1 MIELKN
7 VSVDFDGFKAVKDI
21 SLKIEDKDAFGIVGF
36 SGAGKSTLVRTINL
50 LQRPSAGEV
59 ILDGENLLDLSDKEL
74 RLRRKKIGMIFQHF
88 NLLNNLTV
96 IDNVIFPIRKDKSLT
111 KEEKRKRAQKLL
123 EKVGIGDKA
132 DNYPRELSGGQQQR
146 CAIARALASKPE
158 ILLCDEATSALDPKT
173 TKQILKLLKELNKEL
188 NLTIVIITHQ
198 MEVVKDLCNKC
209 AIMQDGKIIEE
220 GTTLEVFSD
229 PKTDLA
235 REFVETSTNIKET
248 IEQVK
253 SNVGILKK
261 YEQLAQISY
270 VGESTTEPVINELYE
285 KFGIETNILA
295 GHIEFINEVPVG
307 NLIVTLKG
315 DDKNLS
321 QVTSYLED
329 KSANIKILGGKDG
342 ILWLFMVNKRQDS
355 RWFFHNII
363 YAVCICLFC
372 RNYRSNLGRNNG
384 SDR

>member
-59 ILDGENLLDLSDKEL
+59 ILDGENLLNLSDKEL

-220 GTTLEVFSD
+220 GTTLEIFSD

-253 SNVGILKK
+253 SNVGILKED
-261 YEQLAQISY
+261 EQLAQISY

-342 ILWLFMVNKRQDS
+342 ILWLFMVDKRQDS
-355 RWFFHNII
+355 RWFFHNLI
-363 YAVCICLFC
+363 YAICICLFC

>member
-7 VSVDFDGFKAVKDI
+7 ISVDFDGFKAVKDV
-21 SLKIEDKDAFGIVGF
+21 SLKIEEQDAFGIVGF

-50 LQRPSAGEV
+50 LQRPSEGQV
-59 ILDGENLLDLSDKEL
+59 LLDGENLLDLSDKDL
-74 RLRRKKIGMIFQHF
+74 RARRKKIGMIFQHF

-96 IDNVIFPIRKDKSLT
+96 IDNVIFPIRKDKSLS
-111 KEEKRKRAQKLL
+111 KEEKRARAQKLL

-132 DNYPRELSGGQQQR
+132 NSYPRELSGGQQQR
-146 CAIARALASKPE
+146 CAIARALASDPE

-209 AIMQDGKIIEE
+209 AVMQGGEIIEE
-220 GTTLEVFSD
+220 GSTLEIFSN
-229 PKTDLA
+229 PKSDLA
-235 REFVETSTNIKET
+235 REFVETSTNITET
-248 IEQVK
+248 IDQVK
-253 SNVGILKK
+253 ANLGILKAD
-261 YEQLAQISY
+261 EQLAQISY

-315 DDKNLS
+315 DGKNLN
-321 QVTSYLED
+321 QVKAYLED
-329 KSANIKILGGKDG
+329 KKADIKILGGKDG
-342 ILWLFMVNKRQDS
+342 IL
-355 RWFFHNII
+355 
-363 YAVCICLFC
+363 
-372 RNYRSNLGRNNG
+372 
-384 SDR
+384 